1 MACGLPCVSD
11 KGYEGE
17 QECYNNRKN
26 AIDEIRTEIA
36 ANDKKIKTAEK
47 KRDSAKKKFDAA
59 EEKVLSRGDKATAK
73 MKENLDAAETALAD
87 AERELSGVLSD
98 AENLR
103 HRAAELGIDDMDRRK
118 GGCTDGE

>member
-1 MACGLPCVSD
+1 
-11 KGYEGE
+11 
-17 QECYNNRKN
+17 
-26 AIDEIRTEIA
+26 
-36 ANDKKIKTAEK
+36 
-47 KRDSAKKKFDAA
+47 
-59 EEKVLSRGDKATAK
+59 